1 MSAPS
6 LDPYLVPGTTT
17 TYYIPEFITEDEEE
31 YLIRKIQEAPQP
43 WWKRLQNRRLQIW
56 GGELT
61 AKKALIPQDM
71 PPFVNLY
78 PDIVGRIRALGIFK
92 DSAHGEPN
100 HIIMNEYAPGQ
111 GIMPHEDGPAYH
123 PVVATLSLG
132 SHAVFNYYRYKPD
145 SDPSPLPGVQISA
158 PNEPISS
165 TGRPIDPVPV
175 LALLL
180 EPRSLVITTS
190 ALYAAHLHGIDGL
203 LEDKFEEDG
212 RPPQDRIAN
221 YDLLRGTAERATIA
235 NGSILERGMR
245 YSLTC
250 RDVEKVA
257 AMGGALFKRL
267 RGTA

>member
-1 MSAPS
+1 MAPCPSIHRPLPHTPTIVCPRPRNHGTCLAHSA
-6 LDPYLVPGTTT
+6 L
-17 TYYIPEFITEDEEE
+17 
-31 YLIRKIQEAPQP
+31 
-43 WWKRLQNRRLQIW
+43 
-56 GGELT
+56 
-61 AKKALIPQDM
+61 ALIHATAGHLT
-71 PPFVNLY
+71 V
-78 PDIVGRIRALGIFK
+78 
-92 DSAHGEPN
+92 H
-100 HIIMNEYAPGQ
+100 PGQ
-111 GIMPHEDGPAYH
+111 PHEDGPAYH

-132 SHAVFNYYRYKPD
+132 SHAVFNYYRYKLD
-145 SDPSPLPGVQISA
+145 SDASPLPGVQISA

-190 ALYAAHLHGIDGL
+190 SLYAEHLHGIDGL

-221 YDLLRGTAERATIA
+221 YDLLRGTAERAAIA

>member
-1 MSAPS
+1 M
-6 LDPYLVPGTTT
+6 
-17 TYYIPEFITEDEEE
+17 
-31 YLIRKIQEAPQP
+31 
-43 WWKRLQNRRLQIW
+43 
-56 GGELT
+56 
-61 AKKALIPQDM
+61 
-71 PPFVNLY
+71 
-78 PDIVGRIRALGIFK
+78 
-92 DSAHGEPN
+92 
-100 HIIMNEYAPGQ
+100 
-111 GIMPHEDGPAYH
+111 
-123 PVVATLSLG
+123 
-132 SHAVFNYYRYKPD
+132 
-145 SDPSPLPGVQISA
+145 QISG

-190 ALYAAHLHGIDGL
+190 SLYAEHLHGIDGL

-221 YDLLRGTAERATIA
+221 YDLLRGTAERAAIA

>member
-1 MSAPS
+1 MSAAS
-6 LDPYLVPGTTT
+6 LDAYLVPGTST

-31 YLIRKIQEAPQP
+31 YLIRK
-43 WWKRLQNRRLQIW
+43 KHLSL
-56 GGELT
+56 GGSGYKI
-61 AKKALIPQDM
+61 A
-71 PPFVNLY
+71 
-78 PDIVGRIRALGIFK
+78 DIIGRIRALGVFK

-145 SDPSPLPGVQISA
+145 TDASPLPGVQISA

-165 TGRPIDPVPV
+165 TGRPIDPTPV
-175 LALLL
+175 LAVLL

-190 ALYAAHLHGIDGL
+190 ALYVSHLHGIDGL

-212 RPPQDRIAN
+212 RPPQERIAN
-221 YDLLRGTAERATIA
+221 YDLLRGAAERAAIA
-235 NGSILERGMR
+235 NGSILERGLR

-267 RGTA
+267 RGTV

>member
-1 MSAPS
+1 M
-6 LDPYLVPGTTT
+6 
-17 TYYIPEFITEDEEE
+17 
-31 YLIRKIQEAPQP
+31 
-43 WWKRLQNRRLQIW
+43 
-56 GGELT
+56 
-61 AKKALIPQDM
+61 
-71 PPFVNLY
+71 
-78 PDIVGRIRALGIFK
+78 IFFQ
-92 DSAHGEPN
+92 SC
-100 HIIMNEYAPGQ
+100 M
-111 GIMPHEDGPAYH
+111 
-123 PVVATLSLG
+123 
-132 SHAVFNYYRYKPD
+132 
-145 SDPSPLPGVQISA
+145 A

-165 TGRPIDPVPV
+165 TGRPIDPTPV

-190 ALYAAHLHGIDGL
+190 ALYSTHLHGIDGL

-221 YDLLRGTAERATIA
+221 YDLLRGTAERAAIA
-235 NGSILERGMR
+235 NGSILERGVR